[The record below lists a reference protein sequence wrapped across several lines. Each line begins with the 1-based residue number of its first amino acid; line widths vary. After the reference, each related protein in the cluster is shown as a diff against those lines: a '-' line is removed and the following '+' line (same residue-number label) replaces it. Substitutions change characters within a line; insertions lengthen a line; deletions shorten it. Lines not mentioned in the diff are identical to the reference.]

1 MNESEK
7 RRERLLR
14 DTRSQYSSRRGTPAV
29 HPRYRAMYQN
39 LYGRGEDDR
48 MTGSTLGMRIFICL
62 ILFGIFAAADYREE
76 KIWKYSPAQIISEI
90 GSQPDFSS
98 LGDQLLNH

>member
-7 RRERLLR
+7 RREKLLR

-48 MTGSTLGMRIFICL
+48 ISGSTLGVRIFICL
-62 ILFGIFAAADYREE
+62 ILFGIFAAADYRDE
-76 KIWKYSPAQIISEI
+76 KIWKFSPAQIISEI
-90 GSQPDFSS
+90 GNQPDFSA
-98 LGDQLLNH
+98 LGDGFLSR

>member
-14 DTRSQYSSRRGTPAV
+14 DTRNQYSSRRGTPAV

-48 MTGSTLGMRIFICL
+48 TAGSTLGLRIFICL

-76 KIWKYSPAQIISEI
+76 KIWKYTPSQIISEI
-90 GSQPDFSS
+90 GNQPDFSA